1 MAGYG
6 SGCNSSSILFVTD
19 IALRIC
25 VFPDSFAFLS
35 CSRSYLCVSLP
46 RGSFFLRTYQLPGAP
61 GCSQS
66 LGANRQEEA
75 AVVLETVETS
85 TCSCK
90 LHLSPNSIACVSCYV
105 FSDRLW
111 IRIGFEALELHR
123 VPAVICTKYAIAIA
137 VPRLSPRA
145 PWSSITLVLYGNL
158 WRNIAQEPALDMRSC
173 SAIDDVP
180 SCTVDIRRHSWRR

>member
-1 MAGYG
+1 VAGYG

-35 CSRSYLCVSLP
+35 CSRSCLCFIATRFVFP
-46 RGSFFLRTYQLPGAP
+46 EDYQLPGAP

-66 LGANRQEEA
+66 LGADRQEEA
-75 AVVLETVETS
+75 AVVLEAIDTS

-111 IRIGFEALELHR
+111 IGIGFEALELHR
-123 VPAVICTKYAIAIA
+123 VPAVICTKYAIAIT

-158 WRNIAQEPALDMRSC
+158 WRNIAQCSC
-173 SAIDDVP
+173 FGHTLMF
-180 SCTVDIRRHSWRR
+180 CNR